1 MEDEKPSPFVDLVAG
16 GVWLALAIGIMVGAW
31 TMDRLAHLKIPIFT
45 VPGLVPGLLGAAI
58 AMASIVLI
66 VRSLRAGALAGAHWP
81 SVDLREHWR
90 LIAVLVLCLS
100 YAIGLIGHGLPFW
113 LASAIFVA
121 VFIFVFQ
128 FAERRR
134 EGTLPRG
141 VLVAVTTGLISGLVI
156 HYAFQDL
163 FLVRLP

>member
-1 MEDEKPSPFVDLVAG
+1 MEDEKPSPFVDLIAG
-16 GVWLALAIGIMVGAW
+16 GAWLALAIAIMVAAW
-31 TMDRLAHLKIPIFT
+31 TMDRLQHLKIPIFT

-58 AMASIVLI
+58 GLASIVLI

-81 SVDLREHWR
+81 SINFREHWR
-90 LIAVLVLCLS
+90 LIAVLILCLG

-113 LASAIFVA
+113 LGSAIFVA
-121 VFIFVFQ
+121 AFIFTFQ
-128 FAERRR
+128 FADRRR

-141 VLVAVTTGLISGLVI
+141 ALVAVTVGLVSALVI

>member
-16 GVWLALAIGIMVGAW
+16 GFWLALAIAIMVGAW

-58 AMASIVLI
+58 AMASIILI
-66 VRSLRAGALAGAHWP
+66 VRALRAGALAGAHWP
-81 SVDLREHWR
+81 SINLGEYWR
-90 LIAVLVLCLS
+90 LIAVLVLCLG

-121 VFIFVFQ
+121 VFIFTFQ

-134 EGTLPRG
+134 ERTLPRG
-141 VLVAVTTGLISGLVI
+141 ALVAVTVGLVSGLVI

>member
-16 GVWLALAIGIMVGAW
+16 GFWLALAIAIMVGAW

-58 AMASIVLI
+58 AMASLVLI

-81 SVDLREHWR
+81 SVKLAEHWR

-128 FAERRR
+128 FTERRR
-134 EGTLPRG
+134 DGTLPRG

>member
-16 GVWLALAIGIMVGAW
+16 GVWLALAIAIMVGAW
-31 TMDRLAHLKIPIFT
+31 TMDRLVHLKIPIFT

-66 VRSLRAGALAGAHWP
+66 VRALRSGALAGAVWP
-81 SVDLREHWR
+81 SINLSEHWR

-128 FAERRR
+128 FTERRR
-134 EGTLPRG
+134 DGTLPRG
-141 VLVAVTTGLISGLVI
+141 LLVAVSTGLISGLVI

>member
-16 GVWLALAIGIMVGAW
+16 GVWLALAIAIMVGAW

-66 VRSLRAGALAGAHWP
+66 VRALRSGALAGAVWP
-81 SVDLREHWR
+81 SINLAEHWR

-128 FAERRR
+128 FTERRR
-134 EGTLPRG
+134 DGTLPRG
-141 VLVAVTTGLISGLVI
+141 LLVAVSTGLISGLVI